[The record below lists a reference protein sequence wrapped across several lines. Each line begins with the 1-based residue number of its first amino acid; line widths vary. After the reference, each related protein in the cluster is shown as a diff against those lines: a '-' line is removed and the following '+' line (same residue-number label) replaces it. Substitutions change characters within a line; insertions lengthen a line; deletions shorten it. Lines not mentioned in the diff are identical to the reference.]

1 MTKENYDSDV
11 IDDFGD
17 EWDAYDQS
25 SVDYAE
31 LEKQF
36 LDYFKLLSW
45 DESITNGVGADF
57 GCGSGRWARFVSDK
71 VKSLI
76 CIDASEK
83 ALNVAK
89 RNLTDKNNC
98 RVLQAKVGELPIP
111 DNSLDFAY
119 SLGVLHHLPDTAA
132 AIKDCVSK
140 LKSGAPFLIYLYY
153 AFDNRPK
160 WFAFIWK
167 CSDIFRRIISK
178 MPFVIK
184 YPLSNIIAAIV
195 YYPLARLTL
204 LIEKMGVDVINA
216 PLTEYR
222 AKSFYTMR
230 TDALDRFG
238 TRLENRFS
246 QVQIKKMMEDA
257 GLTDI
262 QFSDIAPYW
271 CAIGTKQ

>member
-25 SVDYAE
+25 SVDHAE

-36 LDYFKLLSW
+36 LDYFKLFSW
-45 DESITNGVGADF
+45 DESITNGTGADF

-167 CSDIFRRIISK
+167 CSDIFRRVISK
-178 MPFVIK
+178 LPFILK
-184 YPLSNIIAAIV
+184 YPLSNVIAAIV
-195 YYPLARLTL
+195 YFPLARLTL
-204 LIEKMGVDVINA
+204 LVEKLGMDVNNV

-238 TRLENRFS
+238 TRLENRFT

-257 GLTDI
+257 GLSEI
-262 QFSDIAPYW
+262 RFSDIAPYW
-271 CAIGTKQ
+271 CAIGIKQ